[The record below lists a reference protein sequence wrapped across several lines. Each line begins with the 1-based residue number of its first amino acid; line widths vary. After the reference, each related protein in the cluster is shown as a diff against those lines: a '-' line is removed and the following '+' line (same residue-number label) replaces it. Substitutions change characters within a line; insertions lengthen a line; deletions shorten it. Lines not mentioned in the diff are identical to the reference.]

1 MKTQDLL
8 GAQLDW
14 AVAKA
19 KGTLG
24 QKPDRCFDCK
34 YYEERQGSDD
44 AIQYC
49 HHPKMDFED
58 GSGALRVW
66 PSDYE
71 THEQCPIT
79 SLTAEPFSTDWNLAG
94 PIIEQEGINLT
105 MFLEDEVDPEDVGN
119 WCAAYDRENLGDD
132 EKSCTASTPLIAAMR
147 CYVAS
152 KLGAEV
158 EVPDELAN

>member
-1 MKTQDLL
+1 MKTQDLI
-8 GAQLDW
+8 GTQLDW

-44 AIQYC
+44 ATQYC

-94 PIIEQEGINLT
+94 PLIERAGIGIRQYGDFPESRWQADT
-105 MFLEDEVDPEDVGN
+105 WAFKFVDPMATGP
-119 WCAAYDRENLGDD
+119 
-132 EKSCTASTPLIAAMR
+132 TPLIAAMR
-147 CYVAS
+147 CYVRA
-152 KLGAEV
+152 KLG
-158 EVPDELAN
+158 DEINIPEELK

>member
-1 MKTQDLL
+1 MKTQDLI
-8 GAQLDW
+8 GTQLDW

-19 KGTLG
+19 EGDLY
-24 QKPDRCFDCK
+24 P
-34 YYEERQGSDD
+34 QGDVMVLEGKLFS
-44 AIQYC
+44 IE
-49 HHPKMDFED
+49 P
-58 GSGALRVW
+58 G
-66 PSDYE
+66 DYE
-71 THEQCPIT
+71 TSDRWRKYSP
-79 SLTAEPFSTDWNLAG
+79 STDWNLAG